1 MQMVLEILELIK
13 VLPPLFAI
21 FLLSFFIS
29 LLITIVYKFTT
40 NQKFMKMLH
49 HDMKS
54 LREEIKNIKDP
65 AQAGALNK
73 RLMEK
78 TMQQIMH
85 SMKSTFITIIPIFI
99 IFGWMNSNLA
109 FIQATPGEEFTA
121 SMTFNYGTT
130 GTASIQSDT
139 LEIIDNTTQEISD
152 GKASWK
158 INGGEGKHEILYTFG
173 NETYKREV
181 ILTKEWKYADPY
193 LEKKRSLLGV
203 INLGDKNPIKPE
215 SKIRMVAVDLK
226 PLHPFGGFELFG
238 WQPGWLATY
247 FLFTLALTFPMRKL
261 MRVH

>member
-54 LREEIKNIKDP
+54 LREE
-65 AQAGALNK
+65 
-73 RLMEK
+73 

-247 FLFTLALTFPMRKL
+247 F
-261 MRVH
+261 